1 VDVAI
6 AIVWC
11 AASGGSSA
19 SGGTPAVDM
28 TGNPLSSLLEKI
40 EHSNSEN
47 DRYVYI
53 ILRSRH
59 ITR

>member
-1 VDVAI
+1 MDGDVAI

-19 SGGTPAVDM
+19 SGGPPAVDM

-47 DRYVYI
+47 DR
-53 ILRSRH
+53 
-59 ITR
+59 